1 MKSRDIF
8 GLILRT
14 AGLLVILYCG
24 WNLAAAFYCVLT
36 GQQFGTY
43 FFYGIPGVVV
53 GILLVSLARHIVRFS
68 YPGNK
73 DDSDA

>member
-8 GLILRT
+8 GLVLRT
-14 AGLLVILYCG
+14 VGLLLMIYCC
-24 WNLAAAFYCVLT
+24 WNVAAAIYDMLT
-36 GQQFGTY
+36 GREFGVY
-43 FFYGIPGVVV
+43 FFYGIPGFIV
-53 GILLVSLARHIVRFS
+53 GVLLILLARYIVRLS